1 MTIRGVFY
9 DKKSK
14 MCKIKLLFS
23 VGVYFPLTS
32 HQSIQIVLQGDAEV
46 QFVCQI

>member
-1 MTIRGVFY
+1 MQNKMTIRGVFY

-23 VGVYFPLTS
+23 VGYTFP
-32 HQSIQIVLQGDAEV
+32 
-46 QFVCQI
+46 